1 MQDENKKAHVEFPDK
16 QWSMITDLA
25 KDFILKLMEPD
36 PEKRFDCKQ
45 ALNHRWLNQ
54 EASKESVEIL
64 IHQDEEEE
72 KGQFYEVD
80 Y

>member
-1 MQDENKKAHVEFPDK
+1 
-16 QWSMITDLA
+16 
-25 KDFILKLMEPD
+25 MESD
-36 PEKRFDCKQ
+36 PEKRLDCKQ
-45 ALNHRWLNQ
+45 ALKHRWLNQ